1 MKYVFFSELSC
12 LITQNCVYIHRAML
26 LHKQISSVIK
36 KALNFRKYIRKVS
49 LKKNFIFSW
58 YHILEI
64 KCKLDQMHLA
74 CWTFTQEMTRKYR
87 KRPEL
92 AQSTIDTRK
101 YKLFKESITKY
112 QKLQKSGRNYQK
124 LQKSSSRT
132 TRNQQQ
138 VPKRTRK
145 YQIFPE
151 LPERASAG
159 CNRV

>member
-1 MKYVFFSELSC
+1 
-12 LITQNCVYIHRAML
+12 
-26 LHKQISSVIK
+26 
-36 KALNFRKYIRKVS
+36 
-49 LKKNFIFSW
+49 
-58 YHILEI
+58 
-64 KCKLDQMHLA
+64 MHLA

-92 AQSTIDTRK
+92 AQSTINTRK

-124 LQKSSSRT
+124 LQKSSST
-132 TRNQQQ
+132 STRNHQQ

-159 CNRV
+159 CNRVTLVQEGVTTQWVRLDWRPRIVNSVDPQLKDNDDLHNRSSHHLSGCFWERFFIFFPLSLWTQGLLEGLF